1 MLVLGSITTVQLL
14 CVRCQPDI
22 SILSRLV
29 HVQWYTVVVSPL
41 IIMLLWNEIN
51 NFTS

>member
-1 MLVLGSITTVQLL
+1 MIVLGSITTVQLL

-29 HVQWYTVVVSPL
+29 HVQWYTFVVWPL
-41 IIMLLWNEIN
+41 VMLLWSEIS